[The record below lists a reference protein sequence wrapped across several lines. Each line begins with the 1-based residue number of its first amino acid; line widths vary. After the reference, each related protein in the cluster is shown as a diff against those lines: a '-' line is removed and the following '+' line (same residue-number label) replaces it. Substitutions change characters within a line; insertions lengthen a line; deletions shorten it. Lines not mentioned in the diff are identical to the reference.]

1 MPHNI
6 VSVTS
11 YDVNISINFGKF
23 WKCGFFDWRFILMNN
38 EGKLST
44 PFLTQPPSTNSF
56 PISRIRSQTSKD
68 SFDYDDQED
77 DNLYAQGRFIVH
89 AKGMRD

>member
-6 VSVTS
+6 VNVTE
-11 YDVNISINFGKF
+11 YDVKISINFGKF
-23 WKCGFFDWRFILMNN
+23 WKCGFFDWRLILINN

-56 PISRIRSQTSKD
+56 PIMRLQRVSSSVD
-68 SFDYDDQED
+68 EPDD
-77 DNLYAQGRFIVH
+77 
-89 AKGMRD
+89 